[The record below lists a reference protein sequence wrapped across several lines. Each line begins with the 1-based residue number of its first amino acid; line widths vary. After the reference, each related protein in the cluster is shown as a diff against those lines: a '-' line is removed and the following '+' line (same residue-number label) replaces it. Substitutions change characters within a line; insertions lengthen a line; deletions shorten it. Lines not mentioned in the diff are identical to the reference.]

1 MTARG
6 TRSVSESKVDSVYR
20 GLRQA
25 IIELALKPG
34 AKLPEDSVGESF
46 GVSRTIVRT
55 ALARLMA
62 EGLVSQQ
69 PNRRAT
75 VAAPTLEDARDLF
88 RVRRGLERTVVEIL
102 SGHLTRDQ
110 AAKLLAHVDAEDAVQ
125 SRGESPT
132 SIRLA
137 GEFHTLLA
145 DMTCNEILARYVNE
159 MVWRGSLVLA
169 LYGRP
174 HSADCAVCEHRDLI
188 KALVAGDTARATKMM
203 DDHLAGVAS
212 RALLEQKAARE
223 LDLTELLLPYARPQ
237 AGEAATGDKVVP
249 LRPAGKRGRP

>member
-6 TRSVSESKVDSVYR
+6 AGSAAESKVDAVYR
-20 GLRQA
+20 GLRRA

-34 AKLPEDSVGESF
+34 AKLPEDSVGDSF

-55 ALARLMA
+55 ALARLTA

-102 SGHLTRDQ
+102 SGRLTKDQ
-110 AAKLLAHVDAEDAVQ
+110 AGRLLAHVDAEDAVHDK
-125 SRGESPT
+125 GDSPT

-145 DMTCNEILARYVNE
+145 DMTANEILARYVNE

-174 HSADCAVCEHRDLI
+174 HSADCAVCEHRDLV
-188 KALVAGDTARATKMM
+188 KAMADGDTTRATKMM

-237 AGEAATGDKVVP
+237 PTPAPSDKVVR
-249 LRPAGKRGRP
+249 LSAAKTGARK